1 MSKEN
6 KEGLITASGF
16 FNGSSTKGNFD
27 VQLKFKFPESEL
39 ANSIQFL
46 AAIGKR
52 MKMIAIVDEDKI
64 NLGIFSIQQMKIDR
78 DANNTI
84 TFKSNKDDAFVE
96 EVSKLLVE
104 EAQITLKAK
113 ILE

>member
-64 NLGIFSIQQMKIDR
+64 NFSMRRDLGMFLFSLEGG
-78 DANNTI
+78 
-84 TFKSNKDDAFVE
+84 E
-96 EVSKLLVE
+96 EL
-104 EAQITLKAK
+104 
-113 ILE
+113 